1 LTYWR
6 RRLAVSDRPNRIFD
20 AVRRVVAETGVLTGR
35 TRRVLDS
42 TILDDAVATQDT
54 VTQLI
59 GGDPSG
65 GSWSRCR
72 IRVFCSRIALL
83 DWVPAAGPR

>member
-1 LTYWR
+1 VEITRSTATR
-6 RRLAVSDRPNRIFD
+6 RAIRHCPSVPSEPSA
-20 AVRRVVAETGVLTGR
+20 VVAETGVLTGK

-59 GGDPSG
+59 AA
-65 GSWSRCR
+65 
-72 IRVFCSRIALL
+72 IRRVDRYGCET
-83 DWVPAAGPR
+83 G